1 MEKSVK
7 ETKEVL
13 VLVGD
18 LAALLVE
25 VLKDGVQ
32 IADALK
38 IADALMKK
46 PELVIEL
53 KAAVAGIEEV
63 PAELKDISLDEGV
76 ELAKVAAEVVKKV
89 VAAAKV

>member
-13 VLVGD
+13 VAVGD
-18 LAALLVE
+18 LAVLLVE

-32 IADALK
+32 ISDALK
-38 IADALMKK
+38 IADALMKR
-46 PELVIEL
+46 PELLIEL
-53 KAAVAGIEEV
+53 KAALDGIEEV
-63 PAELKDISLDEGV
+63 PAELKDISLDEGI
-76 ELAKVAAEVVKKV
+76 ELAKVSAEIVKKV

>member
-1 MEKSVK
+1 MEKDVK
-7 ETKEVL
+7 EVKEVL
-13 VLVGD
+13 VAVGD

-32 IADALK
+32 MSDALK
-38 IADALMKK
+38 VADALMKK
-46 PELVIEL
+46 PELIAEL